1 MILIFRRTN
10 MIISLDGLNGAGK
23 SSIIRELK
31 YYIDHSDFYA
41 QYFSSVEVVKFPFDK
56 NIYQAIE
63 NEDPDLRWKFAFDRR
78 SYFQKFPLK
87 PNTLLICDRYVLSNL
102 AYCTDGS
109 VKEIVELE
117 DFEYNRLGIPKA
129 DLTFFIDVKPEVC
142 LQRMLKREQPL
153 RKNDRDLELQT
164 RAYRI
169 MKSYVIGVN
178 THSIRNDNIGSA
190 GAYINMILANALKEN
205 ANLRIF

>member
-1 MILIFRRTN
+1 
-10 MIISLDGLNGAGK
+10 MIIAIEGLNGAGK

-41 QYFSSVEVVKFPFDK
+41 KYFSSVEVVKFPFDK

-117 DFEYNRLGIPKA
+117 DFEYNKLGNPKA
-129 DLTFFIDVKPEVC
+129 DFTFFIDVKPEVC

-153 RKNDRDLELQT
+153 RKNDRDLELQK
-164 RAYRI
+164 RAYKV
-169 MKSYVIGVN
+169 MKQYDFDVKIHNVPN
-178 THSIRNDNIGSA
+178 NSIESA
-190 GAYINMILANALKEN
+190 VTYIDIHLREYLNEH
-205 ANLRIF
+205 LRIL